1 MAGWYSSLA
10 WMSFLHITMP
20 CLCDLYRWF
29 ITYRSANNLLSLS
42 LIIRSVTSYN
52 ESLIASETFS
62 SFTTF
67 GIVCRY
73 LFSQKYVTVPGHRTS
88 KSICKSACLVTRW
101 WCTRQELRTIPV
113 RIIVAYFFD
122 GVTFFFQGVDSLRP
136 LLEEAVMYIPKTKWR
151 DTSIALK
158 ATAGLRLLSNVTA
171 ALILE
176 KVRM

>member
-1 MAGWYSSLA
+1 
-10 WMSFLHITMP
+10 MP
-20 CLCDLYRWF
+20 CLYDLYRWF
-29 ITYRSANNLLSLS
+29 ITYRSANSLLSLS
-42 LIIRSVTSYN
+42 LIVRSVTSYN

-62 SFTTF
+62 SFTIF

-73 LFSQKYVTVPGHRTS
+73 LFAQKYVTVPCHRTS
-88 KSICKSACLVTRW
+88 KSICKSACFCLVTRW
-101 WCTRQELRTIPV
+101 WCTRQELRTILV

-136 LLEEAVMYIPKTKWR
+136 LLEEAVKYIPKTKWR